1 MLNGYQRHKRS
12 LQKSKTTCTEGE
24 NSQAYSRVLTNLNDC
39 FVTIKTTPRVAEYQ
53 SFGGLKT
60 ALISRLRVR

>member
-1 MLNGYQRHKRS
+1 MGIKDIKGVYRNR
-12 LQKSKTTCTEGE
+12 KTTCTEGE

-53 SFGGLKT
+53 SFGGLTT